1 MAKNRYIG
9 EYPVIGIRPIID
21 GRRGGIRES
30 LEAMTMGMAQ
40 RVARLYSEELRY
52 SDGSP
57 VECVIADTT
66 IGGVAEAAACTDKF
80 RDSNVGA
87 VLSVT
92 PCWCYGSE
100 TMDMDPLTPK
110 AVWGFNGTERPGA
123 VYLAAVLAAHAQGNM
138 SVVTAADIDVKA
150 RKPVR
155 PDDVFRAALRG
166 GIIVAEPEN
175 GLGDALE
182 RIARA
187 LIVHIGDDVS
197 ANGNELGKAAERMLH
212 IR

>member
-1 MAKNRYIG
+1 
-9 EYPVIGIRPIID
+9 
-21 GRRGGIRES
+21 
-30 LEAMTMGMAQ
+30 
-40 RVARLYSEELRY
+40 
-52 SDGSP
+52 
-57 VECVIADTT
+57 
-66 IGGVAEAAACTDKF
+66 
-80 RDSNVGA
+80 
-87 VLSVT
+87 
-92 PCWCYGSE
+92 
-100 TMDMDPLTPK
+100 
-110 AVWGFNGTERPGA
+110 
-123 VYLAAVLAAHAQGNM
+123 M

-150 RKPVR
+150 RKPVC

-197 ANGNELGKAAERMLH
+197 ADGDELCKAAERVLH

>member
-1 MAKNRYIG
+1 
-9 EYPVIGIRPIID
+9 
-21 GRRGGIRES
+21 
-30 LEAMTMGMAQ
+30 
-40 RVARLYSEELRY
+40 
-52 SDGSP
+52 
-57 VECVIADTT
+57 
-66 IGGVAEAAACTDKF
+66 
-80 RDSNVGA
+80 
-87 VLSVT
+87 
-92 PCWCYGSE
+92 
-100 TMDMDPLTPK
+100 
-110 AVWGFNGTERPGA
+110 
-123 VYLAAVLAAHAQGNM
+123 M

-175 GLGDALE
+175 GLGDAPE

-197 ANGNELGKAAERMLH
+197 ANGNELCKAAERVFH